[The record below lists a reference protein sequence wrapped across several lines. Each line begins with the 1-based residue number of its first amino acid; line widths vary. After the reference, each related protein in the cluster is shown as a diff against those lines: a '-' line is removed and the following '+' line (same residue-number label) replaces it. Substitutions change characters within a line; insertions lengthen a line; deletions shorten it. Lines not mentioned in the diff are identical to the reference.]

1 MLPNTL
7 PAQSNGHHH
16 HRGSCYPTGNDAFSP
31 KIHAEGDGL
40 EVFLFFSWHI
50 HCTCLILKLSFSGS
64 EYQLRAVLF
73 LIIFSSKNWETNQ
86 TFLYQYKCRSENLIQ
101 AFTRGFG
108 GCDFSPTGLS
118 ISYLKKICY
127 VGQSIFSH
135 VCYYQY
141 TYCYL
146 LLLFIYQNAD
156 SGEGSVL
163 KATCYLPSISKLI
176 YIMTTLFPPTCQY

>member
-108 GCDFSPTGLS
+108 GCDFPPLVSAFHTW
-118 ISYLKKICY
+118 KKS
-127 VGQSIFSH
+127 VMWVKAFSRMYATTSTLI
-135 VCYYQY
+135 VIYYY
-141 TYCYL
+141 Y
-146 LLLFIYQNAD
+146 LFIRM
-156 SGEGSVL
+156 
-163 KATCYLPSISKLI
+163 LI
-176 YIMTTLFPPTCQY
+176 LEKEVF